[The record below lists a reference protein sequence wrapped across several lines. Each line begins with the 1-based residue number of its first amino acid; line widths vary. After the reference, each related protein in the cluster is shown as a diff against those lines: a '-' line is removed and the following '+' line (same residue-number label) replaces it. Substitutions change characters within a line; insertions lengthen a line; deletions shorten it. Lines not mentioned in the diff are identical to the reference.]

1 MIFKKPEVPFSPT
14 YLEWNEFASNCGIST
29 LDFFPSVEYGK
40 TTKDMQE
47 IVGKELDWYEKQN
60 GFNSIMMV
68 SLTTTQRRLYNK
80 VLTDRGFQIILQ
92 GCRNRN
98 SGNNLTVY
106 AWRHDGRTP
115 HGKQKKKGKP
125 SVASNRRHRG
135 GQPPT

>member
-1 MIFKKPEVPFSPT
+1 MLFKKLEAPYTPT
-14 YLEWNEFASNCGIST
+14 YLEWNEFTSNCGIST

-40 TTKDMQE
+40 TTKEMQE
-47 IVGKELDWYEKQN
+47 IVAKELDYYKPQ
-60 GFNSIMMV
+60 FNSIMMV
-68 SLTTTQRRLYNK
+68 SLTTRQRTMYSK

-92 GCRNRN
+92 GCRNKN

-115 HGKQKKKGKP
+115 HGKAKKKGKP

-135 GQPPT
+135 GQPLSN